1 MTNFNDNFCLWS
13 LFFFFLSLNLSGCF
27 FLSQVQQIIAFQLWM
42 VLVLSMRVLL
52 TQLHQNG
59 KI

>member
-1 MTNFNDNFCLWS
+1 MTNFNDNCLWS
-13 LFFFFLSLNLSGCF
+13 LFFLSLNFSGCF